1 MSAATETVQEAI
13 TQASASGGL
22 GALWTAL
29 IGVVVIAAL
38 YEYWR
43 RSSREYRMT
52 KNIPSPPEVPVL
64 GNAHLVLGCSNAE
77 VVAKGNTYLE
87 KYGETLRA
95 TLGHVL
101 IVFLTNPNDIEII
114 LSSNNHLNKSEEY
127 RYFKPWFG
135 DGLLISSGNHWRHH
149 RKMIAPTFHQSILK
163 SFVPTFVQHSKNV
176 VERMAKELGKEFD
189 IHDYMSQTTVE
200 ILLSTAMGVK
210 KIPEGNKSFEY
221 AKAVVDMCD
230 IIHKR
235 QVKVMYRLDAIYNM
249 TKMRQKGDKMMDII
263 LGMTKRVVMERKAN
277 YSAEGNGIV
286 EEVDET
292 AKKAAAKKV
301 GGLRDDLDDIDEN
314 DVGAKRR
321 LALLDAM
328 VDMAKNPEIEWS
340 EKDIMDEVNTIM
352 FEGHDTT
359 SAGSSF
365 ALCMMGMHKDVQ
377 EKVFAEQKAI
387 FGDNLMRDCT
397 FNDTMEMKYLER
409 VIMETLRMY
418 PPVPLIARRVDSD
431 VKLASGPY
439 VVPKGTTVVVLQY
452 RVHRRPDIYANPDK
466 FDPDNFLPER
476 MANRHYYSFIP
487 FSAGPRSCVGR
498 KYAMLKLKVL
508 LSTIIRNYTI
518 HCNETE
524 ADWKLQADIILKL
537 ENGFN
542 VVLQKRQPVVAIRQ
556 TVLCSSARS
565 AVVINT
571 MDLINTTRP
580 EQQYITVSKQHIL
593 SSPLYVSL
601 IGALLALVL
610 YDIWFRNTDAYKK
623 LKSIPGPP
631 VLPLIGNAHLLL
643 GLTPTEMVQEAL
655 RYLHYYGETISG
667 CFFNFMVV
675 FLTNPAD
682 IEIILNSTVHMEKSD
697 EYKYFQPWFGDGL
710 LISKG
715 AHWRHHRKMIAPTF
729 HQSILKS
736 FVPTFVQHS
745 KNIAKR
751 LEAKYL
757 GREFDV
763 HHHMSQTTV
772 EILLNTAMGMKQL
785 PPGRECA
792 RYAEAVLEMC
802 DILQK
807 RQIKAHY
814 HFDFLYRWTK
824 LRQRCDKMMDIILAL
839 TKRVIAE
846 RREHFNFETD
856 GVLDQQ
862 DVLNARA
869 CDRKKEGLRDDLDEI
884 DEANDVGAKR
894 RLAFLDAMVEMTKNP
909 DIEWTE
915 KDVMDEV
922 NTIMFEGHDTT
933 AACSSFVLSLLGIH
947 KDVQT
952 RVYEEQKQIFA
963 DDTERD
969 CTFADT
975 LEMQYL
981 ERVIKE
987 TLRLYPPVPVTGRK
1001 VNEDVRLA
1009 SGPYTIPKGT
1019 TVVLGTYAVHRRAD
1033 CYENP
1038 DKFDPDNFLPEKVSK
1053 RHYYSYVPF
1062 SAGPRSCVGRK
1073 YAMLMLKVLLST
1085 LVRKFAIHSN
1095 VDETQFQL
1103 QGDIILKLA
1112 NGFKVV
1118 LTTRQH

>member
-542 VVLQKRQPVVAIRQ
+542 VVLQKRQPVVA
-556 TVLCSSARS
+556 
-565 AVVINT
+565 
-571 MDLINTTRP
+571 
-580 EQQYITVSKQHIL
+580 
-593 SSPLYVSL
+593 
-601 IGALLALVL
+601 
-610 YDIWFRNTDAYKK
+610 
-623 LKSIPGPP
+623 
-631 VLPLIGNAHLLL
+631 
-643 GLTPTEMVQEAL
+643 
-655 RYLHYYGETISG
+655 
-667 CFFNFMVV
+667 
-675 FLTNPAD
+675 
-682 IEIILNSTVHMEKSD
+682 
-697 EYKYFQPWFGDGL
+697 
-710 LISKG
+710 
-715 AHWRHHRKMIAPTF
+715 
-729 HQSILKS
+729 
-736 FVPTFVQHS
+736 
-745 KNIAKR
+745 
-751 LEAKYL
+751 
-757 GREFDV
+757 
-763 HHHMSQTTV
+763 
-772 EILLNTAMGMKQL
+772 
-785 PPGRECA
+785 
-792 RYAEAVLEMC
+792 
-802 DILQK
+802 
-807 RQIKAHY
+807 
-814 HFDFLYRWTK
+814 
-824 LRQRCDKMMDIILAL
+824 
-839 TKRVIAE
+839 
-846 RREHFNFETD
+846 
-856 GVLDQQ
+856 
-862 DVLNARA
+862 
-869 CDRKKEGLRDDLDEI
+869 
-884 DEANDVGAKR
+884 
-894 RLAFLDAMVEMTKNP
+894 
-909 DIEWTE
+909 
-915 KDVMDEV
+915 
-922 NTIMFEGHDTT
+922 
-933 AACSSFVLSLLGIH
+933 
-947 KDVQT
+947 
-952 RVYEEQKQIFA
+952 
-963 DDTERD
+963 
-969 CTFADT
+969 
-975 LEMQYL
+975 
-981 ERVIKE
+981 
-987 TLRLYPPVPVTGRK
+987 
-1001 VNEDVRLA
+1001 
-1009 SGPYTIPKGT
+1009 
-1019 TVVLGTYAVHRRAD
+1019 
-1033 CYENP
+1033 
-1038 DKFDPDNFLPEKVSK
+1038 
-1053 RHYYSYVPF
+1053 
-1062 SAGPRSCVGRK
+1062 
-1073 YAMLMLKVLLST
+1073 
-1085 LVRKFAIHSN
+1085 
-1095 VDETQFQL
+1095 
-1103 QGDIILKLA
+1103 
-1112 NGFKVV
+1112 
-1118 LTTRQH
+1118 